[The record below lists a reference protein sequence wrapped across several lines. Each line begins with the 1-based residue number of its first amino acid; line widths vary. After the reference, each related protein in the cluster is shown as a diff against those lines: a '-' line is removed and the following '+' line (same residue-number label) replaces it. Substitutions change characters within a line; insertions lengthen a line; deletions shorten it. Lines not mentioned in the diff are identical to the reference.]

1 VVALA
6 GLLVWLVAPL
16 VTSTGSVEEL
26 PRAYAGRANP
36 RAGDPQAAAAGAVLF
51 RDNCASCHG
60 EQADGHGAAAI
71 GLVPPPAN
79 LETGDVVPRH
89 SDAYLYY
96 RISEGKPGTA
106 MPSFHGAL
114 AEPERWALVAYL
126 RSLHD
131 ARR

>member
-1 VVALA
+1 MVATV
-6 GLLVWLVAPL
+6 GLLVWLVTPL
-16 VTSTGSVEEL
+16 VTSTGPDEAL
-26 PRAYAGRANP
+26 PHAYAGRANP
-36 RAGDPQAAAAGAVLF
+36 RAGDPAAAAVGAVLF
-51 RDNCASCHG
+51 QDNCASCHG
-60 EQADGHGAAAI
+60 THADGHGAAAV

-79 LETGDVVPRH
+79 LETGEVVPRH

-114 AEPERWALVAYL
+114 GESERWALVAYL

-131 ARR
+131 VRR

>member
-1 VVALA
+1 M
-6 GLLVWLVAPL
+6 
-16 VTSTGSVEEL
+16 
-26 PRAYAGRANP
+26 
-36 RAGDPQAAAAGAVLF
+36 
-51 RDNCASCHG
+51 
-60 EQADGHGAAAI
+60 
-71 GLVPPPAN
+71 
-79 LETGDVVPRH
+79 VPRH

-131 ARR
+131 GRR